1 MHLHSQTL
9 LCRYLERQL
18 LQLSIQVRYLIYR
31 TSLMRHYGFEDYH
44 SVDIGVVKAAR
55 LWYSC
60 VAGELLL
67 EIPIEEGD
75 TKLGFAISRTEEVLF
90 SVHDTESL
98 LH

>member
-1 MHLHSQTL
+1 VQISGETASATVNSGS
-9 LCRYLERQL
+9 
-18 LQLSIQVRYLIYR
+18 LS
-31 TSLMRHYGFEDYH
+31 DYH